1 MSGLTKALL
10 SLTRQQRHLA
20 MRVVISTQGE
30 LGSGVIST
38 IISQTVNT
46 YTEPTALPSV
56 LIDLC
61 SIAILHRFSSP
72 AWWEA
77 IVRHVSADF
86 TDEEAFDH
94 VVRLKVGYAN
104 LTYSLS
110 H

>member
-1 MSGLTKALL
+1 ML
-10 SLTRQQRHLA
+10 
-20 MRVVISTQGE
+20 
-30 LGSGVIST
+30 
-38 IISQTVNT
+38 NT

-77 IVRHVSADF
+77 IVKHVSADF

-94 VVRLKVGYAN
+94 VVRLKVRDAY
-104 LTYSLS
+104 LIYCLI